1 MRGRAALIAIA
12 KSQWRALRG
21 LFVLAL
27 RVTVERLK
35 GSRVHG
41 QIVGEIF
48 SQPRALLVHICVPL
62 TRNRRLVVTF
72 RTTRVK

>member
-35 GSRVHG
+35 GSRAHG
-41 QIVGEIF
+41 RMVGDIF
-48 SQPRALLVHICVPL
+48 DQPRALLVHICVPL
-62 TRNRRLVVTF
+62 TRLGGVVVTF
-72 RTTRVK
+72 RATSY

>member
-48 SQPRALLVHICVPL
+48 SQPRALLVHI
-62 TRNRRLVVTF
+62 
-72 RTTRVK
+72 